1 MFPPAE
7 RPALSD
13 PAFAP
18 PLPTPP
24 PLPSLPDHTEWQPLP
39 RRAATLAGVAGGIA
53 GALLIGGALG
63 TLWVVFDLPMR
74 WFGAAAMLPLG
85 ALIGALF
92 GYRRQRRTWWRL
104 DAQGLGVRRDLMWQ
118 LETRVPLS
126 RVQHLD
132 LRRGP
137 IERTAQLATLVVHTA
152 GSRFSAVSLSGL
164 DQADA
169 ERLRDTLGHQL
180 DRDDDAL

>member
-1 MFPPAE
+1 M
-7 RPALSD
+7 SD
-13 PAFAP
+13 PDFVP

-24 PLPSLPDHTEWQPLP
+24 PLPPLPAHTEWQPLP
-39 RRAATLAGVAGGIA
+39 QRAATLAGVAGGIT

-74 WFGAAAMLPLG
+74 WFGAVAMLPLG
-85 ALIGALF
+85 AVVGAFF

-104 DAQGLGVRRDLMWQ
+104 DAQGLGVRRDLMWH

-137 IERTAQLATLVVHTA
+137 IERTAKLATLVVHTA

-180 DRDDDAL
+180 DQDDDAL

>member
-1 MFPPAE
+1 M
-7 RPALSD
+7 SD
-13 PAFAP
+13 PSPA

-24 PLPSLPDHTEWQPLP
+24 PLPDQGKWQPLP
-39 RRAATLAGVAGGIA
+39 LRAATIAGVAGAIT
-53 GALLIGGALG
+53 GAILIGGVLG
-63 TLWVVFDLPMR
+63 TLWVVFDMPMR
-74 WFGAAAMLPLG
+74 WVGAAAMLLPG
-85 ALIGALF
+85 ALIGGFF
-92 GYRRQRRTWWRL
+92 GFRRQRRTWWRL

-137 IERTAQLATLVVHTA
+137 IERTAQLSTLVVHTA
-152 GSRFSAVSLSGL
+152 GSRFSAVSLGGL

-169 ERLRDTLGHQL
+169 ERLRDALGHQL
-180 DRDDDAL
+180 DQDDDAL

>member
-1 MFPPAE
+1 M
-7 RPALSD
+7 SD
-13 PAFAP
+13 PSPA
-18 PLPTPP
+18 PLPSPP
-24 PLPSLPDHTEWQPLP
+24 PLPDQGTWQPLP
-39 RRAATLAGVAGGIA
+39 LRAATIAGVAGAIT
-53 GALLIGGALG
+53 GAIFIGGVLG

-74 WFGAAAMLPLG
+74 WIAGPAMLFPG
-85 ALIGALF
+85 ALIGGVF
-92 GYRRQRRTWWRL
+92 GFRRQRRTWWRL

-137 IERTAQLATLVVHTA
+137 IERTARLSTLVVHTA
-152 GSRFSAVSLSGL
+152 GSRFSAVSLAGL

-169 ERLRDTLGHQL
+169 EHLRDTLGRQL
-180 DRDDDAL
+180 DQDDDAL